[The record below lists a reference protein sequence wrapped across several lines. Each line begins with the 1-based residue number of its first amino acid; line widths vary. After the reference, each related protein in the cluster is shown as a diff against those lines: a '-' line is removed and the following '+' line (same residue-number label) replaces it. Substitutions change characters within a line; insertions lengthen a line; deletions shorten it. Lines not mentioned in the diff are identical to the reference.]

1 MKINFSSTEKELLT
15 SKLQKYFEQEL
26 DQELAQFDG
35 EFLLD
40 FITENMGVYFY
51 NKGLQDAQAILAC
64 KVDDI
69 AETIAANEITTEL
82 T

>member
-51 NKGLQDAQAILAC
+51 NKGLQDAQAILAS

-69 AETIAANEITTEL
+69 TETIAANEITTEL

>member
-35 EFLLD
+35 VFLLD

-51 NKGLQDAQAILAC
+51 NKGLQDAQAILAS

-69 AETIAANEITTEL
+69 TETIAANEITTEL

>member
-1 MKINFSSTEKELLT
+1 LNIEHSSELGRNLI
-15 SKLQKYFEQEL
+15 KLVS
-26 DQELAQFDG
+26 
-35 EFLLD
+35 LD

-51 NKGLQDAQAILAC
+51 NKGLQDAQAILAS

-69 AETIAANEITTEL
+69 TETIAANEITTEL